1 MYNDVVRFIRDFNDW
16 EMDEGVNFLRILGA
30 NIPLMDVGDQIR
42 WKIKPTGDFD
52 IQLFYNKLRVTPS
65 IVFPWK
71 GI

>member
-1 MYNDVVRFIRDFNDW
+1 
-16 EMDEGVNFLRILGA
+16 MDEGVNFLRILGA